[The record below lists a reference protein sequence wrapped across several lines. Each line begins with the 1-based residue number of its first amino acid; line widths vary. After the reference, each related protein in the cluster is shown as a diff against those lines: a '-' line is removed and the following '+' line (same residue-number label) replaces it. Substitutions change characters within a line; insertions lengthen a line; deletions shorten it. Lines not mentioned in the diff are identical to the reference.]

1 MSNLGSLTGLRHCT
15 SIALLFIADAGRLVF
30 TGNTTPTATNFGA
43 CDSRNLLFQGEDY
56 ERKFSRWSL
65 ESRLARSA
73 SLEDHVRDV
82 LNQSLTLA
90 AQIRQVGHA
99 HTAFIQLVGWFHK
112 DYPGF
117 GLDSS
122 IIAGLAEL
130 NVGIDCDFYYLYS
143 HEREDSE

>member
-1 MSNLGSLTGLRHCT
+1 MLTVMVKDNEQYAYLTVTGDFEPEQIT
-15 SIALLFIADAGRLVF
+15 SIVGLVPSESWRK
-30 TGNTTPTATNFGA
+30 G
-43 CDSRNLLFQGEDY
+43 DRNERTHY

-82 LNQSLTLA
+82 LNQSLSSA

-99 HTAFIQLVGWFHK
+99 HNAFIQLVGWFHK
-112 DYPGF
+112 VYPGF

>member
-1 MSNLGSLTGLRHCT
+1 MLTLMVKDNEQYAYLTVTGDFDPEQITSVLG
-15 SIALLFIADAGRLVF
+15 LVPSESWSK
-30 TGNTTPTATNFGA
+30 G
-43 CDSRNLLFQGEDY
+43 DRNERTHY

-82 LNQSLTLA
+82 LKQSLNYA
-90 AQIRQVGHA
+90 EQIRQVGRA
-99 HTAFIQLVGWFHK
+99 HTVFIQLVGWFHT

-122 IIAGLAEL
+122 TIAGLAEL

-143 HEREDSE
+143 HEREDSD